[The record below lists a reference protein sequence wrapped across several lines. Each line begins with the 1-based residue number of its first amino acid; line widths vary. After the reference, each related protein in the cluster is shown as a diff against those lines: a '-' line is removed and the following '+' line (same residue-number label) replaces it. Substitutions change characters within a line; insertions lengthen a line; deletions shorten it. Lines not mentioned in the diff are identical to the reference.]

1 MKTSP
6 KPKQLS
12 KQLGFPERLKQ
23 LRRQKDLSQQ
33 ELGDKAQVHYSHIG
47 RYERGQSK
55 PSTDTLKLLAD
66 ALGVSA
72 DYMLEGSTDQAAK
85 ATFEDRDLLRQF
97 EELQKLCDDDKRIIK
112 TLIEAFLARRKIE
125 QLMAL

>member
-1 MKTSP
+1 MKTPP
-6 KPKQLS
+6 KSKQPS

-55 PSTDTLKLLAD
+55 PSTDTLKLLAE

-125 QLMAL
+125 QLMAS